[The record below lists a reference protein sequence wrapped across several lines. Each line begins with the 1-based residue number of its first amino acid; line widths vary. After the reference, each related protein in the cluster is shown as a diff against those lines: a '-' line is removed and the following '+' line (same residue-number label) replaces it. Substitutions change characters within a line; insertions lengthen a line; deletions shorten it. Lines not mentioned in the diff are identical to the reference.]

1 MAAGYR
7 SLLAFWAGG
16 SGGQASQRGFR
27 SLLGLWAGGGGVE
40 SAAAGLGGRLIARH
54 RSRTPWWD
62 EDEALAQLLWAMGI
76 APPERD
82 TKTLRAAAKQG
93 LTALVQS
100 EPYAIRYA
108 EGALLL
114 ETTGQ
119 VLKLHG
125 ALRRHVET
133 LADDQEFLDLLDFL
147 A

>member
-1 MAAGYR
+1 VAAGFR
-7 SLLAFWAGG
+7 SPLWLLGTGSVSVSQRGFHSLLAFWAGG
-16 SGGQASQRGFR
+16 GQAGTS
-27 SLLGLWAGGGGVE
+27 
-40 SAAAGLGGRLIARH
+40 GLGGRLIARH

-119 VLKLHG
+119 VLRLHG

-133 LADDQEFLDLLDFL
+133 LADDQEFMDLLDII